1 MHGFLTW
8 ACRARPEM
16 KCTREEMKAARI
28 PLECA
33 PPACTL
39 LAPCTACAAS
49 RPPAARWLLT
59 CLRAH
64 APAARRAP
72 TEHPRRAAPVWRVV
86 SHFVPGMAAR
96 WRDYCAHIL
105 IPLNKCR
112 IDHYWLPWTC
122 MDLKHAYEKCQFD
135 ECAAWPLRGRPPT
148 GSPSCRVQP
157 LISSGG
163 ATVTS
168 CRYERRVSI
177 LEAQK
182 AE

>member
-1 MHGFLTW
+1 M
-8 ACRARPEM
+8 
-16 KCTREEMKAARI
+16 
-28 PLECA
+28 
-33 PPACTL
+33 
-39 LAPCTACAAS
+39 
-49 RPPAARWLLT
+49 
-59 CLRAH
+59 
-64 APAARRAP
+64 
-72 TEHPRRAAPVWRVV
+72 WRVV